1 MSELVDEGRFR
12 WEGSTMRG
20 NMLRRVMGF
29 LAATAALVSGCAMA
43 NFGSIRP
50 SADITR
56 QFQELDINPNYR
68 YWYLNQENN
77 PFGVLGLDREYD
89 FEGGPEWGPLD
100 PDAVTFK
107 KVVGLVQAFPV
118 KGSRTTGFEIMD
130 AQGRQI
136 GVWFSSLN
144 AGVTVDSAAK
154 MVSVTTPT
162 PWLRPYS
169 LTLPV
174 PRADRMPSIR
184 RIKLP
189 ATPT

>member
-1 MSELVDEGRFR
+1 
-12 WEGSTMRG
+12 MRATIMQG
-20 NMLRRVMGF
+20 AISIM
-29 LAATAALVSGCAMA
+29 AATAALVSGCAMA

-50 SADITR
+50 SEDITR

-77 PFGVLGLDREYD
+77 PFGVLGLDREYA
-89 FEGGPEWGPLD
+89 FEGGPVWGQLD
-100 PDAVTFK
+100 PDAATFK
-107 KVVGLVQAFPV
+107 KVVGLVQGFPV
-118 KGSRTTGFEIMD
+118 RGSRTTGFEIMD

-144 AGVTVDSAAK
+144 AGVTVDPAAK

-169 LTLPV
+169 LILPV